1 MGLARHPFGRG
12 FTTALPNRRSGAAC
26 RADSLVKEVWRK
38 SCKKSP
44 FPTCAWQWTGAAIS
58 SARFETGFLET
69 TRPAEIVRELG
80 GVAPAPHLASHGH
93 TPGPPGPWP
102 GDMPR
107 DCHVDEGVLC
117 KSWQRVLRRQGVTV
131 RPVFSVRRRLGMPTT
146 LVDLA
151 NGRVQPVPQPVS
163 EEVAGHNH
171 QED

>member
-12 FTTALPNRRSGAAC
+12 YTTALLNRSSGAAC

-44 FPTCAWQWTGAAIS
+44 FPICAWQWTGAAIS
-58 SARFETGFLET
+58 FARSERGSLET

-107 DCHVDEGVLC
+107 DCHVDEEVLC
-117 KSWQRVLRRQGVTV
+117 KSWQRVLSSPGSDCELALSVVLPAGRANNVSLSGEWLGPIGLSASLRGSC
-131 RPVFSVRRRLGMPTT
+131 RP
-146 LVDLA
+146 
-151 NGRVQPVPQPVS
+151 
-163 EEVAGHNH
+163 
-171 QED
+171 